1 MINIEDTKKKRIA
14 FLRTF
19 YEETG
24 GGDRRNANFTILDIG
39 EKLGFTV
46 EETEKIAHYLHDESL
61 IEILTFNGNI
71 RITQAG
77 IHEIEDT
84 VSHADT
90 TTAHYPANIM
100 QIGQMF
106 DSQISQASPSAT
118 QSNRVKDRHEGFTAL
133 ELSAND
139 AKETEGKSEKISK
152 LPSLSEK
159 DLLSSLATEASGC
172 NHELESKP
180 LQSSID
186 YPLSEVQIFLSYA
199 KQDRQKVSKLYDFL
213 AAQGFNPWMDK
224 KNLLPGMKWRPTIE
238 KAIHDS
244 DFFVAC
250 TSHNSVNRRGFLQ
263 KEIKI
268 ALDILDQMLDEDIY
282 LIPARL
288 EDCEIPR
295 QLSVE
300 LQWADLYEPD
310 GCNQLVQAIYFGIE
324 KRSIGVS
331 EGRRK

>member
-1 MINIEDTKKKRIA
+1 MFNIEHTKKKRIA

-39 EKLGFTV
+39 EKLGLTV
-46 EETEKIAHYLHDESL
+46 AEAEKIAQYLHDESL

-71 RITQAG
+71 RLTQAG

-90 TTAHYPANIM
+90 TTAHYPANII

-118 QSNRVKDRHEGFTAL
+118 QSNRVKNKPEGFTAS
-133 ELSAND
+133 ELSAD
-139 AKETEGKSEKISK
+139 AKETEGKSEKISN

-159 DLLSSLATEASGC
+159 DLLSSLATEASGR
-172 NHELESKP
+172 NYELESKP

-186 YPLSEVQIFLSYA
+186 YTLSKVQIFLSYA

-213 AAQGFNPWMDK
+213 ACQGFNPWMDK
-224 KNLLPGMKWRPTIE
+224 KNLFPGMKWRPAIE

-268 ALDILDQMLDEDIY
+268 ALGILDQMLDEDIY

-288 EDCEIPR
+288 ENCEIPR
-295 QLSVE
+295 QLRVE

-324 KRSIGVS
+324 KWRIGVS
-331 EGRRK
+331 GGRRK